1 MLNIEIH
8 NPEEEISKDFRLKN
22 KKEYF
27 KNFEKNSKSKEA
39 SIEKLLDIQYVNK
52 LFKNYNEKFL
62 GNFEFLESIKA
73 GSSGAVLKVKSI
85 TINERIFACKI
96 ISNSISDKTKKF
108 LEQKRHK
115 EVSIHKRLHHT
126 NIPVIYGYYPL
137 GPDHSCLMMDY
148 NKYGDIDNFKRKII
162 KRVCF
167 SESLICYLSKGI
179 LDALRYINEKNII
192 HMDIKQQNVLI
203 DDYLNVKVTDFS
215 VSVPFDKK
223 QEYIELPLVG
233 TCYYMS
239 PEVLSEKKIHIK
251 DASKI
256 DIYSF
261 GVLIYLLAFNDYP
274 YELSK
279 VDSKDYNGIYKN
291 IFKINVDFPDDT
303 GHSLMFKNFIRKCLE
318 KDINKRYNI
327 YEALN
332 DPWIKGYQFIKD
344 EKENLYNAG
353 KFIIQLMVDNIKTF
367 NDYVNDYKS

>member
-1 MLNIEIH
+1 MG
-8 NPEEEISKDFRLKN
+8 DF
-22 KKEYF
+22 E
-27 KNFEKNSKSKEA
+27 
-39 SIEKLLDIQYVNK
+39 V
-52 LFKNYNEKFL
+52 
-62 GNFEFLESIKA
+62 LESIKA
-73 GSSGAVLKVKSI
+73 GSSGAVLKVKSKK
-85 TINERIFACKI
+85 INERIVACKI
-96 ISNSISDKTKKF
+96 ISNSIGDKAEKF

-162 KRVCF
+162 KRVCL

-215 VSVPFDKK
+215 VSIPFDKK
-223 QEYIELPLVG
+223 QEYIKLPLVW
-233 TCYYMS
+233 TSYYIS
-239 PEVLSEKKIHIK
+239 PVVLLEKKIHIK
-251 DASKI
+251 EASKI

-279 VDSKDYNGIYKN
+279 VDSNDYNGIYKN
-291 IFKINVDFPDDT
+291 IFNKNIDFPDDT

-327 YEALN
+327 DETIH
-332 DPWIKGYQFIKD
+332 DPWIKGYQFINN

-353 KFIIQLMVDNIKTF
+353 KFMIQMMVDNIKTF